1 MAKEELDRL
10 SALLREHN
18 RIGEQ
23 ISTLIGRP
31 ALTGHLGEFIASKVF
46 DVKLESSATKAG
58 IDGHFMTG
66 PLTGRSVNVK
76 CYLKLETLDINP
88 RYLPDY
94 YLVLT
99 GPRSKAAHSRG
110 ASRPFVISHVFL
122 FETEALCAGLSARG
136 VKLQTGTSLRRDI
149 WDAGEIFPESNN
161 ELYQISDAQ
170 RSTLALFAPDA

>member
-1 MAKEELDRL
+1 MANEQLDTL

-18 RIGEQ
+18 KIGEQ
-23 ISTLIGRP
+23 IAKVIGRP

-46 DVKLESSATKAG
+46 DVELETSATSAG
-58 IDGHFMTG
+58 IDGHFRCG
-66 PLTGRSVNVK
+66 LLAGRSVNIK

-88 RYLPDY
+88 RYLPEY

-99 GPRSKAAHSRG
+99 GPRSKAANSRG

-122 FETEALCAGLSARG
+122 FETAPLCAGLNGRG

-149 WDAGEIFPESNN
+149 WDAGEVFPESNN
-161 ELYQISDAQ
+161 ELYRISDAQ
-170 RSTLALFAPDA
+170 RSTLALFAPDV